1 MQLVDRITQ
10 FWPVRCKPKSTVA
23 SRKPL
28 ASLAKWQTTT
38 GANQSPLLPVV
49 NRDFSGKERPRERE
63 PSHCQPVEQM
73 AVAT

>member
-10 FWPVRCKPKSTVA
+10 FWPVRWKPKSAVA
-23 SRKPL
+23 SGKPW

-49 NRDFSGKERPRERE
+49 NRGFSGRERPGEQE
-63 PSHCQPVEQM
+63 PSYCQPVEQM
-73 AVAT
+73 AIAT